1 MLLCLIL
8 FSFLLSLTLNGV
20 NTNLLVI
27 LLQSC
32 HVLSG
37 LRELSLLHT
46 LTYIPV
52 NKGTL
57 SVHQVKLVVEPS
69 PGLCNSSGVAQH
81 AHGPLDLGQV
91 STRNHSGW
99 LVVDANL
106 ETSGAPVH
114 KLDGALGF
122 DGGDGSIDI
131 FGHHITT
138 IQEAAGHVFTVARV
152 AFHQLIGWLKAGV
165 SDLGHC

>member
-1 MLLCLIL
+1 MGMYACLIL
-8 FSFLLSLTLNGV
+8 FSFILVSQTISSHLLI
-20 NTNLLVI
+20 I

-46 LTYIPV
+46 LTHIPV

-57 SVHQVKLVVEPS
+57 SVHQIKLVVKPS
-69 PGLCNSSGVAQH
+69 PGLCDSSGVAQH
-81 AHGPLDLGQV
+81 AHSPLDLGQV
-91 STRNHSGW
+91 STRNNSGR

-106 ETSGAPVH
+106 ETSGTPVH
-114 KLDGALGF
+114 KLDGPLGF
-122 DGGDGSIDI
+122 DGGNGSIHI

-138 IQEAAGHVFTVARV
+138 EQKAASHVLAVARV
-152 AFHQLIGWLKAGV
+152 TFHHLIGWLETSV
-165 SDLGHC
+165 CDLSH

>member
-1 MLLCLIL
+1 PLIFL
-8 FSFLLSLTLNGV
+8 SFILSLTLNGV
-20 NTNLLVI
+20 DSNLLII

-37 LRELSLLHT
+37 LRELSLLHP
-46 LTYIPV
+46 LPHIPV
-52 NKGTL
+52 NKGPL
-57 SVHQVKLVVEPS
+57 SVHQIKLVVKPS

-91 STRNHSGW
+91 STRNYSGG
-99 LVVDANL
+99 LVVDAHL

-122 DGGDGSIDI
+122 NGGNGSIHI

-138 IQEAAGHVFTVARV
+138 EQKAAGHVFAVARV
-152 AFHQLIGWLKAGV
+152 TFNHLIGWFKTGV
-165 SDLGHC
+165 GDF